1 MDAHTYENLCQHETL
16 YESYAYSK
24 QAKTPKPTNIEKNKM
39 LETTN

>member
-1 MDAHTYENLCQHETL
+1 MDACTYEKLCEYETL

-24 QAKTPKPTNIEKNKM
+24 QTKTPKPTNIEKNKM